1 MTLVPGIE
9 VCVLLPQVE
18 RGDKDILVNKVS
30 EVGKYKPYLRA
41 SLSIEIAREKKSG
54 MRKIRKLVST
64 NTDM

>member
-30 EVGKYKPYLRA
+30 EVGKYKPYLIPGQQCIHF
-41 SLSIEIAREKKSG
+41 L
-54 MRKIRKLVST
+54 LLL
-64 NTDM
+64 